1 MERVSINELMQIE
14 RLLLEMNVRFK
25 FDLSLGDSLKL
36 YRYLRDV
43 GEVTNFFF
51 YIQDEY
57 AQKNKDAEKLK
68 EYNNRLVSE
77 KIDFN
82 IKEIQSFIDTVSS
95 RFDDESFNDLLSK
108 TRFWVN

>member
-36 YRYLRDV
+36 YRYLRGV

>member
-36 YRYLRDV
+36 YRYLKDV

-68 EYNNRLVSE
+68 EYNNKLVSE

-108 TRFWVN
+108 TRFWAN

>member
-95 RFDDESFNDLLSK
+95 RFDDENFNDLLSK